1 MKTEIAIEAVTPEI
15 LRAGVES
22 NETKKH
28 LPSRFKMKGDKADY
42 SVRFWDGW
50 THVEDIPVE
59 DVHWYMRS
67 DSDEGTVWT
76 TPIEEAP

>member
-1 MKTEIAIEAVTPEI
+1 MKTEITIEGVTPEI

-28 LPSRFKMKGDKADY
+28 LPSRFKMKGDKVDY

-67 DSDEGTVWT
+67 DSGDDTIWT
-76 TPIEEAP
+76 TPIEEDK